1 MSEMGTQHLD
11 GIRLRAL
18 ISRCGATIEDDDE
31 NSIGSLCARSPRN
44 RTTAVPGQPKGTTS
58 VSFAS

>member
-31 NSIGSLCARSPRN
+31 NSMGVLCARSPRN
-44 RTTAVPGQPKGTTS
+44 RTTAVPGQSTS
-58 VSFAS
+58 VARVSFAS